1 MVAFG
6 KNLGKIGIEWGIT
19 CPNGIV
25 GFGKGKCFLALILD
39 WVPFLSL
46 FLPLLHFLFF
56 FCFFL
61 FFTPSQVH
69 LIIGVYGFGWIV
81 YLNSI

>member
-46 FLPLLHFLFF
+46 FLPLLHLLFF
-56 FCFFL
+56 LFL

-69 LIIGVYGFGWIV
+69 LIIGVYGFG
-81 YLNSI
+81 

>member
-56 FCFFL
+56 FFFL

>member
-19 CPNGIV
+19 CANGIV
-25 GFGKGKCFLALILD
+25 GFGKGKCFLALILE

-46 FLPLLHFLFF
+46 FLPLLHFLS
-56 FCFFL
+56 FL